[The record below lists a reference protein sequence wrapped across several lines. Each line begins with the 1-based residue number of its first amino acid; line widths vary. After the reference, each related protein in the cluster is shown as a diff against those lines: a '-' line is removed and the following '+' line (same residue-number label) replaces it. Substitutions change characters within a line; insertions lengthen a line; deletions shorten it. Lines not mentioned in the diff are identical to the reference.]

1 MTKQQQAIERLEK
14 LLEPDADSLKDLF
27 FFKDQNKFYVFDRY
41 VVEPTKSGEYLVSK
55 FSSDPEKFSSLRAAT
70 SWCIADRHGQLN
82 LCIEIKR
89 LDLQKSYLANDLAVR
104 TELIRRIKDA
114 DKQETISTKIT
125 TKKAQ
130 LKAISERLDKCVSLA
145 KYWQIRGFNNETART
160 GRTGSNRTYF

>member
-1 MTKQQQAIERLEK
+1 MTNQQAVERFERLLAPE
-14 LLEPDADSLKDLF
+14 ADSLKDLF

-41 VVEPTKSGEYLVSK
+41 VVEPVKTGGYQVSK
-55 FSSDPEKFSSLRAAT
+55 FSSDPEEFSSLRAAT
-70 SWCIADRHGQLN
+70 SWCIADRLGQLN

-89 LDLQKSYLANDLAVR
+89 LDIQKAFLTNDLAVR
-104 TELIRRIKDA
+104 NELIKRMRDA
-114 DKQETISTKIT
+114 DKQELISTKIT

-160 GRTGSNRTYF
+160 GRTGSNRKYF